1 MHEAQPRLGLHVFEH
16 ETGVEVY
23 EEELLIYD
31 LVGPGKHDN
40 EVVFISSNHTVG
52 FCPFWDRVWYL
63 YCI

>member
-16 ETGVEVY
+16 DTGVEVY

-40 EVVFISSNHTVG
+40 EVVFTSRNYTECFLS
-52 FCPFWDRVWYL
+52 L
-63 YCI
+63 LE